1 MILNNLKHFFKLV
14 RWFHELLA
22 ILPFAALYFIIAYY
36 VQRSGQS
43 CGLSGIN
50 FLILCVCVQLLIAAG
65 CIHND
70 IMDRKI
76 DEINKP
82 TTHIVGRAISLA
94 NAKKLFIAA
103 TLLVII
109 FSVYISAYLFREW
122 TLICITVYMLSILY
136 NVCLKRSPLFGNIAI
151 ACLASFIPLVI
162 LFFAKDC
169 IAFLHNEKL
178 NLLVYLYAA
187 FPFLI
192 IIPRE
197 LSLDISDL
205 EGDKAGGC
213 RTLPIVI
220 GAERSKLVV
229 VLFILLEIVLS
240 VLLVC
245 RYTYLMIP
253 FLLVNVMLIYYIRL
267 LKRCILRIDYIKAG
281 RFLWFVMIAGL
292 IGFAIA
298 TIATA

>member
-36 VQRSGQS
+36 VKKSGQA
-43 CGLSGIN
+43 CDLSGIN

-65 CIHND
+65 CIQND

-82 TTHIVGRAISLA
+82 KTHIIGRAISLA
-94 NAKKLFIAA
+94 NAKKLFIAT
-103 TLLVII
+103 TLLII
-109 FSVYISAYLFREW
+109 LFSIYISVYLFKEW
-122 TLICITVYMLSILY
+122 TFICIAVYILSILY
-136 NVCLKRSPLFGNIAI
+136 NVYLKRSPLFGNIVM

-169 IAFLHNEKL
+169 IALLHNEKL
-178 NLLVYLYAA
+178 NLLIYLYAA

-220 GAERSKLVV
+220 GTEKSKLVV
-229 VLFILLEIVLS
+229 VLFILLEIILS

-245 RYTYLMIP
+245 KYTYLVIP
-253 FLLVNVMLIYYIRL
+253 FSLINVLLIYYIRL
-267 LKRCILRIDYIKAG
+267 LKRSILRIDYIKAG
-281 RFLWFVMIAGL
+281 RFLWFIMIAGL
-292 IGFAIA
+292 IGFAVA
-298 TIATA
+298 TITAA